1 MIAIVST
8 NSRERAALES
18 LIQSRGL
25 PAVECDSLRAF
36 RRLLHEVPLKV
47 VVTRHRLGEAFSDDV
62 MAALIASGQFADA
75 QMIVLLEAGSS
86 SALEARQVEMGASTV
101 LRDPIRT
108 EVLLAYL
115 DKYWSQSASSRL
127 AARHSMSP
135 HGSFEFAGGR
145 VFPVE
150 RKITRG
156 TASIRVTPREL
167 ALITFLFE
175 GRGQVVTYQTLYTE
189 MLGRRFRGD
198 NGNLRVLLA
207 KLVESYQKLRV
218 PLRRHIEVIPKTG
231 YRYVDPASR
240 G

>member
-8 NSRERAALES
+8 NARERAALES

-25 PAVECDSLRAF
+25 PTVECDSLRAF
-36 RRLLHEVPLKV
+36 RRLLHETPVKV

-62 MAALIASGQFADA
+62 MAALVSSGQFADT

-86 SALEARQVEMGASTV
+86 SAQEARQVSIGASTV

-108 EVLLAYL
+108 DVLLAYL
-115 DKYWSQSASSRL
+115 DKYWSESASGRL
-127 AARHSMSP
+127 AALHSMSP
-135 HGSFEFAGGR
+135 HGSFEFAGAR
-145 VFPVE
+145 VFPIE

-156 TASIRVTPREL
+156 AASIRVTPREL
-167 ALITFLFE
+167 ALIKFLFE

-198 NGNLRVLLA
+198 NGTLRVLLA
-207 KLVESYQKLRV
+207 RLVESFQTLRV
-218 PLRRHIEVIPKTG
+218 PLRRHIEVIAKTG
-231 YRYVDPASR
+231 YRYVDAGSR
-240 G
+240 V